1 MRSKN
6 PEKMKEIMQYIK
18 EYMIENHKQ
27 PTIANIASKFHHST
41 STIHA
46 YIKEMNEKG
55 MLEYQA
61 GQIELP
67 MDSKIGYEENTA
79 VLLDNNASCG
89 PCNPEEQNI
98 SAYINLPAR
107 IFPERNLVV
116 LTAKGDS
123 MEDAGISENDLLFVE
138 TETLPKKGEIVVALD
153 DEGETQVKRLK
164 GYQSKTPV
172 LAYENRE
179 KYPNKL
185 CDKKIVAIQG
195 VVRHILKHC

>member
-6 PEKMKEIMQYIK
+6 PEKMNNILKYIT
-18 EYMIENHKQ
+18 EYMIENHEQ
-27 PTIANIASKFHHST
+27 PTVAIIAAEFHNST

-46 YIKEMNEKG
+46 YLKEMDEKG
-55 MLEYQA
+55 MLAYKD
-61 GQIELP
+61 GRIELP

-79 VLLDNNASCG
+79 ILLDNNASCG
-89 PCNPEEQNI
+89 PGNPEEQNI
-98 SAYINLPAR
+98 QAYVNLPAR
-107 IFPERNLVV
+107 LFPERNLVV

-123 MEDAGISENDLLFVE
+123 MEDAGISENDLLFVD
-138 TETLPKKGEIVVALD
+138 TSDLPRKGDIVVALD
-153 DEGETQVKRLK
+153 DEGETQVKRLR
-164 GYQSKTPV
+164 GYRSKAPI

-179 KYPNKL
+179 KYPDKL

>member
-89 PCNPEEQNI
+89 PGNPEEQSI

-138 TETLPKKGEIVVALD
+138 TETLPKKGAIVVALD

-164 GYQSKTPV
+164 GYRSKTPV

-179 KYPNKL
+179 KYPDKL